1 MDKRNTSTELVT
13 TKPGFVLTH
22 KAESDL
28 KSIGRYT
35 QNTWG
40 VRQRNNYLS
49 AIDKGFHALAADPM
63 KGQDYGAIRDGYRK
77 YQIGKHVIFFHEID
91 ADLIEIVRILHQ
103 RMDIEL
109 QLSDAT

>member
-1 MDKRNTSTELVT
+1 
-13 TKPGFVLTH
+13 
-22 KAESDL
+22 
-28 KSIGRYT
+28 
-35 QNTWG
+35 
-40 VRQRNNYLS
+40 
-49 AIDKGFHALAADPM
+49 M

>member
-1 MDKRNTSTELVT
+1 MFLRIRPNQTSNLSVDIHKTHGASDKGT
-13 TKPGFVLTH
+13 T
-22 KAESDL
+22 
-28 KSIGRYT
+28 
-35 QNTWG
+35 
-40 VRQRNNYLS
+40 
-49 AIDKGFHALAADPM
+49 IDKGFHALAADPM